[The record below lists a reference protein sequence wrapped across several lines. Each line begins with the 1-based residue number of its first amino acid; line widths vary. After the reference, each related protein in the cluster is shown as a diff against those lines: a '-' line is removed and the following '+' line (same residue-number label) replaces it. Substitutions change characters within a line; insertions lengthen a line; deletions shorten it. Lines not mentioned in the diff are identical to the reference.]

1 MRKKY
6 IIISL
11 AIACIL
17 AGIII
22 GILLFNRNNTTN
34 LKPESGTRLAQNT
47 VNMKNEIEIIQTANS
62 QIQTSPNCLF
72 VFETYYKE
80 CGHTAIQREDIAKG
94 CVNQTE
100 EDLQEKYKEFKIKE
114 FTAMQVTFYTEKA
127 GICDEHYIVKE
138 NNGYVAIYTEDSLG
152 KEILKETTEI
162 VTAYL
167 PETDLVRLREGIKV
181 IGKENLNAIIE
192 DYE

>member
-6 IIISL
+6 IIISIAL
-11 AIACIL
+11 ATVI
-17 AGIII
+17 AGIIV
-22 GILLFNRNNTTN
+22 GILLFDRNNTTN
-34 LKPESGTRLAQNT
+34 LRPESGTRLAQNI
-47 VNMKNEIEIIQTANS
+47 VNMKNEIDIVQTVNT

-80 CGHTAIQREDIAKG
+80 CGHTQIQREDIPKEF
-94 CVNQTE
+94 VNQTE
-100 EDLQEKYKEFKIKE
+100 EDLQEKYKEFEIKE
-114 FTAMQVTFYTEKA
+114 FTTMQVTFYTEKT

-138 NNGYVAIYTEDSLG
+138 NNGYVAIYTENSFG
-152 KEILKETTEI
+152 KETLKETTEI
-162 VTAYL
+162 VTSYL

>member
-1 MRKKY
+1 MKLGSIIKLMTVTTSTVWVAYFSIVIVIMLALLVAWQNKK
-6 IIISL
+6 
-11 AIACIL
+11 
-17 AGIII
+17 
-22 GILLFNRNNTTN
+22 
-34 LKPESGTRLAQNT
+34 K
-47 VNMKNEIEIIQTANS
+47 
-62 QIQTSPNCLF
+62 
-72 VFETYYKE
+72 
-80 CGHTAIQREDIAKG
+80 
-94 CVNQTE
+94 
-100 EDLQEKYKEFKIKE
+100 
-114 FTAMQVTFYTEKA
+114 
-127 GICDEHYIVKE
+127 YIVKE